1 VRTVDDST
9 RTRGTGDVGRRLRTT
24 LVLAATAVLL
34 SGCYGGDDPA
44 ATNHLGFED
53 GVAPVE
59 DKLTTLETVLIY
71 GLTPLVILLVIAA
84 LVWLPGMVRSSRYRP
99 SRGWTAAPLW
109 FGGPADP
116 AAAVESASTGDLVRG
131 GASGS
136 W

>member
-1 VRTVDDST
+1 VRTVDDTT
-9 RTRGTGDVGRRLRTT
+9 RTRVPGGVPRRARSA
-24 LVLAATAVLL
+24 LVLTATGVVLA
-34 SGCYGGDDPA
+34 GCYGGDDPA

-59 DKLTTLETVLIY
+59 DTLTTLETVLIY
-71 GLTPLVILLVIAA
+71 GLTPLVILLVIAG

-99 SRGWTAAPLW
+99 TQGWSAPPLW

>member
-9 RTRGTGDVGRRLRTT
+9 CTRVPGDVPRRSRNA
-24 LVLAATAVLL
+24 LVLAATTSVLA
-34 SGCYGGDDPA
+34 GCYGGDDPA
-44 ATNHLGFED
+44 ATDHLGFED
-53 GVAPVE
+53 GVSPVE
-59 DKLTTLETVLIY
+59 DSLTTLETVLIY
-71 GLTPLVILLVIAA
+71 GLTPLVIMLVIAA

-99 SRGWTAAPLW
+99 ARGWTAPPLW